1 MYSVNF
7 LSKAKQS
14 KAKQSKAKRELRALT
29 NNPFKTFLI
38 TLLSLTL
45 LFSIS
50 CSNEGTTG
58 GDTGDDYWYNPD
70 TNDIIPP
77 PSTPGKLTASATKNI
92 TINIANQKV
101 HSAGSV
107 SFLVRPYELEKA
119 GNFTVSIDSVAKA
132 TGNSSSLELTPA
144 DFSSLTPSSKEL
156 TLSADG
162 LAKVNSAS
170 GLADATAY
178 KYDITFKFTTTSDTV
193 SNKTAS
199 YTSTVSLYK
208 VVSVT
213 KDMLKTMIT
222 STPKKENIQNRSK
235 IDGHNDYFSIDFSQA
250 SISYDLKTT
259 TIHQTAGMI
268 TTPQNKAS
276 TFSPSA
282 SGLKTLQFG
291 TTDTRKFISSGYCK
305 TNTISGSSGDSVDYV
320 LDLNYVFTLKS
331 GYVLDNNISFITNEG
346 LTLKV
351 MFLDKGKW
359 VEDSI

>member
-1 MYSVNF
+1 M
-7 LSKAKQS
+7 
-14 KAKQSKAKRELRALT
+14 
-29 NNPFKTFLI
+29 
-38 TLLSLTL
+38 

-58 GDTGDDYWYNPD
+58 GDTGDDYWYNPIT
-70 TNDIIPP
+70 TNDNNITPP

-101 HSAGSV
+101 HSAGSLSFWV
-107 SFLVRPYELEKA
+107 SPYELGNA

-156 TLSADG
+156 TLSEAG
-162 LAKVNSAS
+162 LTKVNSAS
-170 GLADATAY
+170 GLVDATAY

-222 STPKKENIQNRSK
+222 STPIKTVQNRSAAAY
-235 IDGHNDYFSIDFSQA
+235 DNFSDSFTIDFSKA
-250 SISYDLKTT
+250 SIYSDLKTT
-259 TIHQTAGMI
+259 TINSMGAGM
-268 TTPQNKAS
+268 TDPKQDS
-276 TFSPSA
+276 TYSPVAFTSTW
-282 SGLKTLQFG
+282 LFKFG
-291 TTDTRKFISSGYCK
+291 TTETRKFIYSHDCNY
-305 TNTISGSSGDSVDYV
+305 TISGSSGGKVDYT
-320 LDLNYVFTLKS
+320 LNLNYVFTLKS
-331 GYVLDNNISFITNEG
+331 GYILDDNISFITNDG
-346 LTLKV
+346 IKLVIT
-351 MFLDKGKW
+351 FLNKGKW
-359 VEDSI
+359 VADSI

>member
-1 MYSVNF
+1 MYSVNS
-7 LSKAKQS
+7 LS

-58 GDTGDDYWYNPD
+58 GDTGDDYWYNPIT
-70 TNDIIPP
+70 TNDNNITPP

-101 HSAGSV
+101 HSTGSV
-107 SFLVRPYELEKA
+107 SFMVRPYELGNA

-156 TLSADG
+156 TLSEAG
-162 LAKVNSAS
+162 LTKVNSAS
-170 GLADATAY
+170 GLVDATAY
-178 KYDITFKFTTTSDTV
+178 KYDITFKFATTSDTV

-222 STPKKENIQNRSK
+222 STPKKQNIPNRSR

-250 SISYDLKTT
+250 SISSDLKSVTFNNMS
-259 TIHQTAGMI
+259 GM
-268 TTPQNKAS
+268 TDPTKDS
-276 TFSPSA
+276 TYSPYA
-282 SGLKTLQFG
+282 SGLRTLTFG
-291 TTDTRKFISSGYCK
+291 GTAEDRKFASHLCK
-305 TNTISGSSGDSVDYV
+305 NATISTDGS
-320 LDLNYVFTLKS
+320 LLTLNYVFTLNR
-331 GYVLDNNISFITNEG
+331 GYVLDNDISFITNEG
-346 LTLKV
+346 LNIRVL
-351 MFLDKGKW
+351 FLGTKKGKW
-359 VEDSI
+359 VAD

>member
-1 MYSVNF
+1 M
-7 LSKAKQS
+7 
-14 KAKQSKAKRELRALT
+14 
-29 NNPFKTFLI
+29 
-38 TLLSLTL
+38 

-58 GDTGDDYWYNPD
+58 GNTGDDYWYNPD
-70 TNDIIPP
+70 TNNNNITPP
-77 PSTPGKLTASATKNI
+77 PVTPGKLTASATKNI

-101 HSAGSV
+101 HSAGSL
-107 SFLVRPYELEKA
+107 SFIVRPYELEKA

-162 LAKVNSAS
+162 LTKVNSAS

-178 KYDITFKFTTTSDTV
+178 KYDITFKFATTSDTV
-193 SNKTAS
+193 SNKTVS

-208 VVSVT
+208 LVSVT

-222 STPKKENIQNRSK
+222 STPKKENIPNRNK
-235 IDGHNDYFSIDFSQA
+235 IDGHNDYFSIDFSKA
-250 SISYDLKTT
+250 SISSDLKTVT
-259 TIHQTAGMI
+259 FNNMAGMI

-276 TFSPSA
+276 TFSPYA
-282 SGLKTLQFG
+282 SGLITLLFG

-305 TNTISGSSGDSVDYV
+305 THTISGSSGDSVDYV

-331 GYVLDNNISFITNEG
+331 GYVLDDNISFITNEG

-351 MFLDKGKW
+351 MFSGNGKW
-359 VEDSI
+359 VKDEI

>member
-1 MYSVNF
+1 M
-7 LSKAKQS
+7 
-14 KAKQSKAKRELRALT
+14 
-29 NNPFKTFLI
+29 
-38 TLLSLTL
+38 

-58 GDTGDDYWYNPD
+58 GNTGDDYWYNPD
-70 TNDIIPP
+70 TNNNNITPP
-77 PSTPGKLTASATKNI
+77 PVTPGKLTASATKNI

-101 HSAGSV
+101 HSAGSL
-107 SFLVRPYELEKA
+107 SFMVRPYELEKA

-162 LAKVNSAS
+162 LTKVNSAS

-178 KYDITFKFTTTSDTV
+178 KYDITFKFATTSDTV
-193 SNKTAS
+193 SNKTVS

-208 VVSVT
+208 LVSVT

-222 STPKKENIQNRSK
+222 STPKKENIPNRNK
-235 IDGHNDYFSIDFSQA
+235 IDGHNDYFSIDFSKA
-250 SISYDLKTT
+250 SISSDLKTVT
-259 TIHQTAGMI
+259 FNNMAGMI

-276 TFSPSA
+276 TFSPYA
-282 SGLKTLQFG
+282 SGLITLLFG

-305 TNTISGSSGDSVDYV
+305 THTISGSSGDSVDYV

-331 GYVLDNNISFITNEG
+331 GYVLDDNISFITNEG

-351 MFLDKGKW
+351 MFSGNGKW
-359 VEDSI
+359 VKDEI

>member
-1 MYSVNF
+1 M
-7 LSKAKQS
+7 
-14 KAKQSKAKRELRALT
+14 
-29 NNPFKTFLI
+29 
-38 TLLSLTL
+38 

-58 GDTGDDYWYNPD
+58 GYTGDDYWYNPD

-156 TLSADG
+156 TLSAAG
-162 LAKVNSAS
+162 LTKVNSAS
-170 GLADATAY
+170 DLKDATAY

-199 YTSTVSLYK
+199 YKSTVSLYK

-222 STPKKENIQNRSK
+222 STPTKTVENRSAAAY
-235 IDGHNDYFSIDFSQA
+235 DNFSDSFTIDFSKA
-250 SISYDLKTT
+250 LFSSDLKTT
-259 TIHQTAGMI
+259 TINSMGAGM
-268 TTPQNKAS
+268 TDPTKDS
-276 TFSPSA
+276 TYSPVKFTSTWFF
-282 SGLKTLQFG
+282 KFG
-291 TTDTRKFISSGYCK
+291 TTETQKFINSHDCK
-305 TNTISGSSGDSVDYV
+305 HTINETGAT
-320 LDLNYVFTLKS
+320 LTLNYVFTLKS
-331 GYVLDNNISFITNEG
+331 GYILDDNISFITNDG
-346 LTLKV
+346 IKLVIT
-351 MFLDKGKW
+351 FLNKGKW
-359 VEDSI
+359 VADSI

>member
-1 MYSVNF
+1 
-7 LSKAKQS
+7 
-14 KAKQSKAKRELRALT
+14 LRILT
-29 NNPFKTFLI
+29 NNSFKTFLI

-58 GDTGDDYWYNPD
+58 GDAGDDHWYNPD

-92 TINIANQKV
+92 TINIANKKV
-101 HSAGSV
+101 HSAGRV
-107 SFLVRPYELEKA
+107 SFLVRPYKLEKA
-119 GNFTVSIDSVAKA
+119 GDFTVSIDSVAKA
-132 TGNSSSLELTPA
+132 TGNSSSLELTPT
-144 DFSSLTPSSKEL
+144 DFSSLTPNSKEL

-170 GLADATAY
+170 GLKDATAY

-199 YTSTVSLYK
+199 YKSTVSLYK

-222 STPKKENIQNRSK
+222 STPTKTVGNRSAAAY
-235 IDGHNDYFSIDFSQA
+235 DNFSDSFSIEFNKE

-259 TIHQTAGMI
+259 TINSMGAGM
-268 TTPQNKAS
+268 TDPKQDS
-276 TFSPSA
+276 TYSPVEFTSTW
-282 SGLKTLQFG
+282 LFKFG
-291 TTDTRKFISSGYCK
+291 TTETRKFIYSHDCK
-305 TNTISGSSGDSVDYV
+305 HTINETGAT
-320 LDLNYVFTLKS
+320 LTLNYVFTLKS
-331 GYVLDNNISFITNEG
+331 GYILDDNISFITNDG
-346 LTLKV
+346 IKLSIT
-351 MFLDKGKW
+351 FLNKGKW
-359 VEDSI
+359 VDTTL

>member
-1 MYSVNF
+1 M
-7 LSKAKQS
+7 
-14 KAKQSKAKRELRALT
+14 
-29 NNPFKTFLI
+29 
-38 TLLSLTL
+38 

-58 GDTGDDYWYNPD
+58 GNTGDDYWYNPD

-101 HSAGSV
+101 HSAGSIY
-107 SFLVRPYELEKA
+107 FMVRPYELEKA

-132 TGNSSSLELTPA
+132 TGNASSLELTPA

-162 LAKVNSAS
+162 LTKVNSAS

-178 KYDITFKFTTTSDTV
+178 KYDITFKFATTSDTV
-193 SNKTAS
+193 SNKTVS

-208 VVSVT
+208 LVSVT

-222 STPKKENIQNRSK
+222 STPKKENIPNRNK
-235 IDGHNDYFSIDFSQA
+235 IDGHNDYFSIDFSKA
-250 SISYDLKTT
+250 SISSDLKTVT
-259 TIHQTAGMI
+259 FNNMAGMI

-276 TFSPSA
+276 TFSPYA
-282 SGLKTLQFG
+282 SGLITLLFG

-305 TNTISGSSGDSVDYV
+305 THTISGSSGDSVDYV

-331 GYVLDNNISFITNEG
+331 GYVLDDSISFITNEG
-346 LTLKV
+346 LTLRV
-351 MFLDKGKW
+351 MFLGNGKW
-359 VEDSI
+359 VKDEI

>member
-1 MYSVNF
+1 M
-7 LSKAKQS
+7 
-14 KAKQSKAKRELRALT
+14 
-29 NNPFKTFLI
+29 
-38 TLLSLTL
+38 

-58 GDTGDDYWYNPD
+58 GNTGDDYWYNPE
-70 TNDIIPP
+70 TNNNNITPP
-77 PSTPGKLTASATKNI
+77 PVTPGKLTASATKNI

-101 HSAGSV
+101 HSAGSL
-107 SFLVRPYELEKA
+107 SFIVRPYELEKA

-162 LAKVNSAS
+162 LTKVNSAS

-178 KYDITFKFTTTSDTV
+178 KYDITFKFATTSDTV
-193 SNKTAS
+193 SNKTVS

-208 VVSVT
+208 LVSVT

-222 STPKKENIQNRSK
+222 STPKKENIPNRNK
-235 IDGHNDYFSIDFSQA
+235 IDGHNDYFSIDFSKA
-250 SISYDLKTT
+250 SISSDLKTVT
-259 TIHQTAGMI
+259 FNNMAGMI

-276 TFSPSA
+276 TFSPYA
-282 SGLKTLQFG
+282 SGLITLLFG

-305 TNTISGSSGDSVDYV
+305 THTISGSSGDSVDYV

-331 GYVLDNNISFITNEG
+331 GYVLDDNISFITNEG

-351 MFLDKGKW
+351 MFSGNGKW
-359 VEDSI
+359 VKDEI

>member
-1 MYSVNF
+1 M
-7 LSKAKQS
+7 
-14 KAKQSKAKRELRALT
+14 
-29 NNPFKTFLI
+29 
-38 TLLSLTL
+38 

-58 GDTGDDYWYNPD
+58 GNTGDDYWYNPD
-70 TNDIIPP
+70 TNNNNITPP
-77 PSTPGKLTASATKNI
+77 PVTPGKLTASATKNI

-101 HSAGSV
+101 HSAGSIY
-107 SFLVRPYELEKA
+107 FMVRPYELEKA

-132 TGNSSSLELTPA
+132 TGNASSLELTPA

-162 LAKVNSAS
+162 LTKVNSAS

-178 KYDITFKFTTTSDTV
+178 KYDITFKFATTSDTV
-193 SNKTAS
+193 SNKTVS

-208 VVSVT
+208 LVSVT

-222 STPKKENIQNRSK
+222 STPKKENIPNRNK
-235 IDGHNDYFSIDFSQA
+235 IDGHNDYFSIDFSKA
-250 SISYDLKTT
+250 SISSDLKTVT
-259 TIHQTAGMI
+259 FNNMAGMI

-276 TFSPSA
+276 TFSPYA
-282 SGLKTLQFG
+282 SGLITLLFG

-305 TNTISGSSGDSVDYV
+305 THTISGSSGDSVDYV

-331 GYVLDNNISFITNEG
+331 GYVLDDNISFITNEG
-346 LTLKV
+346 LTLRV
-351 MFLDKGKW
+351 MFLGNGKW
-359 VEDSI
+359 VKDEI